1 MRAGI
6 GGQEYSFTVGEMLVI
21 FPGMQHS
28 YIRSENCRGVALT
41 FSQEMLASLE
51 RDFSALQPE
60 FPILRIDD
68 LDRDVPYC
76 LDRLKEMQAQSMM
89 NEELAEAYLS
99 LMFLRLLPQLQPRE
113 PVLAV
118 TGDLLYQAMQYIS
131 QNMSQPLNIR
141 STARAL
147 GVNTYYLSRVLNE
160 RLHMGFRGYLNTLR
174 IERARRLLRATS
186 RPIEEIGVACGFIN
200 LRTFDR
206 VFAERCGCTPRDF
219 RRAAAKGT
227 SETDK

>member
-1 MRAGI
+1 MQTAQLPNTAKTIKSSIQIFPFSRLSSPEHLHSSFEIIVPSAGVVRAGI

-99 LMFLRLLPQLQPRE
+99 LMFLRLLPQLQPR
-113 PVLAV
+113 ARM
-118 TGDLLYQAMQYIS
+118 TTSGRRMRTS
-131 QNMSQPLNIR
+131 LN
-141 STARAL
+141 
-147 GVNTYYLSRVLNE
+147 
-160 RLHMGFRGYLNTLR
+160 
-174 IERARRLLRATS
+174 
-186 RPIEEIGVACGFIN
+186 
-200 LRTFDR
+200 
-206 VFAERCGCTPRDF
+206 
-219 RRAAAKGT
+219 
-227 SETDK
+227 